1 MFNCLRQNSTVY
13 IFEKGENPSL
23 KIGQVDS
30 ISQPRPKFNSMYNP
44 LSSETVID
52 IKVRTGE
59 ETLDFQN
66 LPTNNAV
73 ATYGN
78 TIITDSKDTMNEEI
92 EGIMRT
98 SKQIVESAP
107 YHQKVVQSCEGILQ
121 SLNPQLAKEKERE
134 DRLDSMESKLN
145 KMFEM
150 FQQMNTKS
158 I

>member
-30 ISQPRPKFNSMYNP
+30 LSQPRPKFNSMYNP
-44 LSSETVID
+44 LSTETVID

-59 ETLDFQN
+59 EVLDFQN
-66 LPTNNAV
+66 LPTNNSV

-98 SKQIVESAP
+98 SRQIVESAP
-107 YHQKVVQSCEGILQ
+107 YHQKVVQSCEDILQ

-150 FQQMNTKS
+150 FQQMNAKN
-158 I
+158 